1 VAWRLAGKG
10 DGMASILDD
19 CKQEME
25 QTLAAFRR
33 DLSRLRTSRATTALL
48 DGIIVDYYGAKTP
61 LNQLAS
67 LNAPEPRLLV
77 VQPFDRSVIVDI
89 ERALQQSDLGLTP
102 QNDGKI
108 IRIPI
113 PELTEE
119 RRRDLVKHVKKM
131 AEEFRVS
138 VRAHRRD
145 AIEMM
150 KELHKEKELTDDD
163 MKRDQ
168 ERVEHLTKEYV
179 EKVDKI
185 LKAKEEEIMA
195 V

>member
-1 VAWRLAGKG
+1 MGSV
-10 DGMASILDD
+10 IDD
-19 CKQEME
+19 CKKEMDD
-25 QTLAAFRR
+25 TVTAFKR
-33 DLSRLRTSRATTALL
+33 DLSRLRTARATTALL
-48 DGIIVDYYGAKTP
+48 DGIVVEYYGAKTP

-67 LNAPEPRLLV
+67 LSAPEPRLLV
-77 VQPFDRSVIVDI
+77 VQPFDRSAIGEI
-89 ERALQQSDLGLTP
+89 ERALLQSDLGLTP

-119 RRRDLVKHVKKM
+119 RRRELVKHVKKV

-138 VRAHRRD
+138 MRAHRRD

-179 EKVDKI
+179 EKIDKV
-185 LKAKEEEIMA
+185 LKTKEEEIMA

>member
-1 VAWRLAGKG
+1 MGSV
-10 DGMASILDD
+10 LDD

-25 QTLAAFRR
+25 QTIGAFKR
-33 DLSRLRTSRATTALL
+33 DLARLRTSRATTALL
-48 DGIIVDYYGAKTP
+48 DGIIVEYYGAKTP

-67 LNAPEPRLLV
+67 LSAPEARLLV
-77 VQPFDRSVIVDI
+77 VQPFDRSAIGDI

-113 PELTEE
+113 PDLTEE
-119 RRRDLVKHVKKM
+119 RRRELVKHVKKM

-138 VRAHRRD
+138 IRAHRRD
-145 AIEMM
+145 ALEMM

-163 MKRDQ
+163 LKRDH
-168 ERVEHLTKEYV
+168 ERVEHLTKEHV

-185 LKAKEEEIMA
+185 LKTKEDEIMA

>member
-1 VAWRLAGKG
+1 MGT
-10 DGMASILDD
+10 IIDD

-25 QTLAAFRR
+25 QTITAFKR
-33 DLSRLRTSRATTALL
+33 DLSRLRTARATTALL
-48 DGIIVDYYGAKTP
+48 DGIVVEYYGAKTP

-77 VQPFDRSVIVDI
+77 VQPFDRSAIVDI

-119 RRRDLVKHVKKM
+119 RRRDLVKHVKKL

-163 MKRDQ
+163 LKRDQ
-168 ERVEHLTKEYV
+168 ERIEHLTKEYV

-185 LKAKEEEIMA
+185 LKTKEEEIMA

>member
-1 VAWRLAGKG
+1 MG
-10 DGMASILDD
+10 SIIDD

-25 QTLAAFRR
+25 QTLVAFKR
-33 DLSRLRTSRATTALL
+33 DLGRLRTSRATTALL

-67 LNAPEPRLLV
+67 LSAPEARLLV
-77 VQPFDRSVIVDI
+77 VQPFDRSVIGDI
-89 ERALQQSDLGLTP
+89 ERALLQSDLGLTP

-113 PELTEE
+113 PELTED
-119 RRRDLVKHVKKM
+119 RRRELVKHVKKM

-138 VRAHRRD
+138 TRAHRRD

-168 ERVEHLTKEYV
+168 ERVEHLTKEF
-179 EKVDKI
+179 VDKI
-185 LKAKEEEIMA
+185 DKVLKAKEDEIMA

>member
-1 VAWRLAGKG
+1 
-10 DGMASILDD
+10 MASILDD

-25 QTLAAFRR
+25 QTVAAFKR
-33 DLSRLRTSRATTALL
+33 DLSRLRTARATTALL
-48 DGIIVDYYGAKTP
+48 DGIVVDYYGAKTQ

-67 LNAPEPRLLV
+67 LSAPEPRLLV
-77 VQPFDRSVIVDI
+77 VQPFDRSVIGDI
-89 ERALQQSDLGLTP
+89 ERALLQSDLGLTP

-119 RRRDLVKHVKKM
+119 RRKDLVKHVKKV

-145 AIEMM
+145 ALEMM

-163 MKRDQ
+163 LKRDH

-185 LKAKEEEIMA
+185 LKTKEDEIMA

>member
-1 VAWRLAGKG
+1 
-10 DGMASILDD
+10 MASVIDD

-25 QTLAAFRR
+25 QTVGAFKRELA
-33 DLSRLRTSRATTALL
+33 RLRTSRATTALL
-48 DGIIVDYYGAKTP
+48 DGIVVDYYGARTP

-67 LNAPEPRLLV
+67 LSAPEPRLLV
-77 VQPFDRSVIVDI
+77 IQPFDRSVIGDI
-89 ERALQQSDLGLTP
+89 ERAIFASDLGLTP
-102 QNDGKI
+102 VNDGKI

-113 PELTEE
+113 PDLTEE
-119 RRRDLVKHVKKM
+119 RRRDLVKHVKKT

-138 VRAHRRD
+138 VRQHRHD
-145 AIEMM
+145 AIDML

-163 MKRDQ
+163 LKKSQ
-168 ERVEHLTKEYV
+168 ERIEHLTKEYV

-185 LKAKEEEIMA
+185 LKTKEEEIMA

>member
-1 VAWRLAGKG
+1 
-10 DGMASILDD
+10 MASIIDD
-19 CKQEME
+19 CKKEMDE
-25 QTLAAFRR
+25 TTAAFKR
-33 DLSRLRTSRATTALL
+33 DLARLRTSRATTALL
-48 DGIIVDYYGAKTP
+48 DGIVVEYYGAKTP

-67 LNAPEPRLLV
+67 LSAPEARLLV
-77 VQPFDRSVIVDI
+77 VQPFDRSAIGEI
-89 ERALQQSDLGLTP
+89 ERALLQSDLGLTP

-113 PELTEE
+113 PDLTEE
-119 RRRDLVKHVKKM
+119 RRRELVKHVKKV

-138 VRAHRRD
+138 MRAHRRD

-163 MKRDQ
+163 LKRDQ

-179 EKVDKI
+179 EKIDKI
-185 LKAKEEEIMA
+185 LKTKEEEIMA

>member
-1 VAWRLAGKG
+1 
-10 DGMASILDD
+10 MASIIDD

-25 QTLAAFRR
+25 QTITAFKREF
-33 DLSRLRTSRATTALL
+33 SRLRTSRATTALL
-48 DGIIVDYYGAKTP
+48 DGIVVDYYGARTP
-61 LNQLAS
+61 LNQLAALS
-67 LNAPEPRLLV
+67 APEPRLLV
-77 VQPFDRSVIVDI
+77 IQPFDRSVIGDI
-89 ERALQQSDLGLTP
+89 ERAIFASDLGLTP
-102 QNDGKI
+102 VNDGKI

-119 RRRDLVKHVKKM
+119 RRRDLVKHVKKT

-138 VRAHRRD
+138 VRAHRHD
-145 AIEMM
+145 AIGML

-163 MKRDQ
+163 LKKSQ
-168 ERVEHLTKEYV
+168 ERVEQLTKEYV

-185 LKAKEEEIMA
+185 LKTKEEEIMA

>member
-1 VAWRLAGKG
+1 MG
-10 DGMASILDD
+10 SIFDD
-19 CKQEME
+19 CKKEMDD
-25 QTLAAFRR
+25 TVAAFKR
-33 DLSRLRTSRATTALL
+33 DLARLRTARATTALL
-48 DGIIVDYYGAKTP
+48 DGIVVEYYGAKTP

-67 LNAPEPRLLV
+67 LSAPEPRLLV
-77 VQPFDRSVIVDI
+77 VQPFDRSAIGEI
-89 ERALQQSDLGLTP
+89 ERAILQSDLGLTP

-113 PELTEE
+113 PDLTEE
-119 RRRDLVKHVKKM
+119 RRRELVKHVKKV

-138 VRAHRRD
+138 MRAHRRD

-163 MKRDQ
+163 LKRDQ
-168 ERVEHLTKEYV
+168 ERIEHLTKEYV
-179 EKVDKI
+179 EKIDKI
-185 LKAKEEEIMA
+185 LKAKEEEILA

>member
-1 VAWRLAGKG
+1 
-10 DGMASILDD
+10 MASILDD

-25 QTLAAFRR
+25 QTLVAFKR
-33 DLSRLRTSRATTALL
+33 DLSRLRTARATTALL
-48 DGIIVDYYGAKTP
+48 DGIVVDYYGAKTH

-67 LNAPEPRLLV
+67 LSAPEPRLLV
-77 VQPFDRSVIVDI
+77 VQPFDRTAIVDI
-89 ERALQQSDLGLTP
+89 ERAIQMSDLGLTP

-131 AEEFRVS
+131 AEEFRIS

-163 MKRDQ
+163 LKRDH

-179 EKVDKI
+179 DKVDKI
-185 LKAKEEEIMA
+185 LKTKEDEIMA

>member
-1 VAWRLAGKG
+1 
-10 DGMASILDD
+10 MASIIDD
-19 CKQEME
+19 CKKEMDD
-25 QTLAAFRR
+25 TIGAFKR
-33 DLSRLRTSRATTALL
+33 DLSRLRTSRASTALL
-48 DGIIVDYYGAKTP
+48 DGIIVEYYGAKTP

-67 LNAPEPRLLV
+67 MSATEARLLV
-77 VQPFDRSVIVDI
+77 VQPFDRTAIGEI
-89 ERALQQSDLGLTP
+89 ERAILQSDLGLTP

-163 MKRDQ
+163 LKRDQ
-168 ERVEHLTKEYV
+168 ERVEHLTKEHV
-179 EKVDKI
+179 EKIDKI

>member
-1 VAWRLAGKG
+1 MTAEVIENLKTELDKTHAALKKELSHVRTGR
-10 DGMASILDD
+10 AS
-19 CKQEME
+19 
-25 QTLAAFRR
+25 
-33 DLSRLRTSRATTALL
+33 TALL
-48 DGIIVDYYGAKTP
+48 EGIHVDYYGTRTP
-61 LNQLAS
+61 LNQVAS
-67 LNAPEPRLLV
+67 LSAPEPSLLV
-77 VQPFDRSVIVDI
+77 IQPYDKSVIQAI
-89 ERALQQSDLGLTP
+89 EKAIQTSDLGLNP
-102 QNDGKI
+102 QNDGKL

-119 RRRDLVKHVKKM
+119 RRRDLVKHVKKV

-163 MKRDQ
+163 LKRDR

-179 EKVDKI
+179 EKIDKI
-185 LKAKEEEIMA
+185 LKTKEEEIMA

>member
-1 VAWRLAGKG
+1 
-10 DGMASILDD
+10 MASVIDD

-25 QTLAAFRR
+25 QTVVAFKRE
-33 DLSRLRTSRATTALL
+33 LSRLRTSRATTALL
-48 DGIIVDYYGAKTP
+48 DSIVVEYYGAKTP

-67 LNAPEPRLLV
+67 LSAPEPRLLV
-77 VQPFDRSVIVDI
+77 IQPFDRSAIGEI
-89 ERALQQSDLGLTP
+89 ERAIFQSDLGLTP

-113 PELTEE
+113 PELTEQ
-119 RRRDLVKHVKKM
+119 RRKDLVKHVKKM

-138 VRAHRRD
+138 VRQHRHD
-145 AIEMM
+145 AMEML

-163 MKRDQ
+163 MKRDK

-179 EKVDKI
+179 EKVDKV
-185 LKAKEEEIMA
+185 LKGKEEEIMA

>member
-1 VAWRLAGKG
+1 MG
-10 DGMASILDD
+10 SIIDD

-25 QTLAAFRR
+25 QTVAAFKR
-33 DLSRLRTSRATTALL
+33 DLSRLRTARATTALL
-48 DGIIVDYYGAKTP
+48 DGIIVEYYGAKTP

-67 LNAPEPRLLV
+67 LSAPEPRLLII
-77 VQPFDRSVIVDI
+77 QPFDRSAIGDI
-89 ERALQQSDLGLTP
+89 ERALLMSDLGLTP

-119 RRRDLVKHVKKM
+119 RRRDLVKHVKKV

-185 LKAKEEEIMA
+185 LKTKEDEIMA

>member
-1 VAWRLAGKG
+1 MG
-10 DGMASILDD
+10 SIIDD
-19 CKQEME
+19 CKKEMDG
-25 QTLAAFRR
+25 TVSAFKR
-33 DLSRLRTSRATTALL
+33 DLARLRTARATTALL
-48 DGIIVDYYGAKTP
+48 DGIVVEYYGAKTP

-67 LNAPEPRLLV
+67 LSAPEARLLV
-77 VQPFDRSVIVDI
+77 VQPFDRSAVGEI
-89 ERALQQSDLGLTP
+89 ERAILQSDLGLTP
-102 QNDGKI
+102 QNDGKL

-113 PELTEE
+113 PDLTEE
-119 RRRDLVKHVKKM
+119 RRRDLVKHVKKV

-138 VRAHRRD
+138 MRAHRRD

-163 MKRDQ
+163 LKRDQ

-179 EKVDKI
+179 EKIDKI
-185 LKAKEEEIMA
+185 LKTKEEEIMA

>member
-1 VAWRLAGKG
+1 
-10 DGMASILDD
+10 MASILDD

-25 QTLAAFRR
+25 QTLTAFKR
-33 DLSRLRTSRATTALL
+33 DLARLRTARATTALL
-48 DGIIVDYYGAKTP
+48 DGIMVDYYGAKTH

-67 LNAPEPRLLV
+67 LSAPEARLLV
-77 VQPFDRSVIVDI
+77 IQPFDRGAIGEI
-89 ERALQQSDLGLTP
+89 ERAILQSDLGLNP
-102 QNDGKI
+102 QNDGKL

-113 PELTEE
+113 PDLTEE
-119 RRRDLVKHVKKM
+119 RRRDLVKHVKKL

-138 VRAHRRD
+138 MRAHRHD
-145 AIEMM
+145 AIDMLKEM
-150 KELHKEKELTDDD
+150 HKEKELTDDD
-163 MKRDQ
+163 LKRDR

-185 LKAKEEEIMA
+185 LKTKEDEIMA

>member
-1 VAWRLAGKG
+1 MGSV
-10 DGMASILDD
+10 IDD

-25 QTLAAFRR
+25 QTIGAFKR
-33 DLSRLRTSRATTALL
+33 DLSRLRTARATTALL
-48 DGIIVDYYGAKTP
+48 DGIIVEYYGAKTP

-67 LNAPEPRLLV
+67 LSAPEPRLLV
-77 VQPFDRSVIVDI
+77 VQPFDRTAIGEI
-89 ERALQQSDLGLTP
+89 ERAIQQSDLGLTP

-108 IRIPI
+108 VRIPI

-119 RRRDLVKHVKKM
+119 RRRDLVKHLKKV

-163 MKRDQ
+163 LKRDQ
-168 ERVEHLTKEYV
+168 ERIEHLTKEYV
-179 EKVDKI
+179 DKVDKL
-185 LKAKEEEIMA
+185 LKTKEDEIMA